1 MIRGPRRETWS
12 KAGWWLWAA
21 ALSVVI
27 LCFAFACSD
36 SAGPDTPAIILD
48 TDLSSDVDDAGAVAV
63 LHALADRGEADILAM
78 MISSG
83 DPWSGPCLDAL
94 NTSFGRPDI
103 PIGVINPAEVID
115 ESKYTAYIANHFH
128 HDFSLADDR
137 EDAFLL
143 YRKILAQQPDNS
155 VSIVTIGYLS
165 NLARLLNSG
174 PDQYS
179 PLDGLALV
187 KTKVKR
193 LVCMGGKFPKGREWN
208 FYRDAGATVATMQ
221 RWPTPITFVGFEIG
235 SRVKTGKAL
244 REVSETQPLRVAYQ
258 RYNQTSNRES
268 WDQVAV
274 LVAVHPEKSR
284 PKYWSLAK
292 PGRVVVEEDGSNTW
306 QSEAKGQGR
315 YLLWNEHSDQ
325 LAPMIDL
332 LMVEAAGSA
341 R

>member
-1 MIRGPRRETWS
+1 MIREPRRGAWQ
-12 KAGWWLWAA
+12 KALYYMWAA
-21 ALSVVI
+21 VLPVVI
-27 LCFAFACSD
+27 LCFGFGCSD
-36 SAGPDTPAIILD
+36 SSAPDKPAIILD

-103 PIGVINPAEVID
+103 PLGVINPAEVID
-115 ESKYTAYIANHFH
+115 ESKYTEYIANHFH
-128 HDFSLADDR
+128 HDFSLAGDGQ
-137 EDAFLL
+137 DAFLS
-143 YRKILAQQPDNS
+143 YREILAHQPDNS

-179 PLDGLALV
+179 PLDGLTLV

-193 LVCMGGKFPKGREWN
+193 LVCMGGEFPKGREWN
-208 FYRDAGATVATMQ
+208 LYRDAEATFATMQ
-221 RWPTPITFVGFEIG
+221 QWPTPITFVGFEIG

-244 REVSETQPLRVAYQ
+244 REVSETHPLRVAYQ
-258 RYNQTSNRES
+258 RYNKTTNRES

-274 LVAVHPEKSR
+274 LVAVHPESDR
-284 PKYWSLAK
+284 PKFWSLSK
-292 PGRVVVEEDGSNTW
+292 PGRIVVEEDGSNTW
-306 QSEAKGQGR
+306 QSEKKGQDR
-315 YLLWNEHSDQ
+315 YVLWNKQSDK

>member
-1 MIRGPRRETWS
+1 MIRGVRRESWS
-12 KAGWWLWAA
+12 KSGWRLWAA
-21 ALSVVI
+21 ALLVVI
-27 LCFAFACSD
+27 LCLAFACSD

-115 ESKYTAYIANHFH
+115 ESKYTAYMANHFD
-128 HDFSLADDR
+128 HDFSLANNG

-143 YRKILAQQPDNS
+143 YRKVLAQQPDNS

-208 FYRDAGATVATMQ
+208 FYRDARATVATMQ

-315 YLLWNEHSDQ
+315 YLLWHEHSDQ